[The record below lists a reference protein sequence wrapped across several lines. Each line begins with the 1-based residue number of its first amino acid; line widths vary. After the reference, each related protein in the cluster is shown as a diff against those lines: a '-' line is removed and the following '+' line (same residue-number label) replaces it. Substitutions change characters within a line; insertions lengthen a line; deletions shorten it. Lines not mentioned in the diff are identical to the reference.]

1 VQHTTRAS
9 EAPCRG
15 CRRPLLYAWDEG
27 LLVKA
32 DAVELDDVVAAAL
45 RGAGHRVYALTH
57 GRHLVLETPRR
68 AGTLRL
74 VLSRHARHV
83 CTAPEKRALLVQEQ
97 LELFDLDGGRR

>member
-1 VQHTTRAS
+1 MQHTTRAS

-32 DAVELDDVVAAAL
+32 DAVALDEAVAAAL
-45 RGAGHRVYALTH
+45 RGAGRSVYALTH

-74 VLSRHARHV
+74 VISRHARHV
-83 CTAPEKRALLVQEQ
+83 CTAVENHAPLVQKQ
-97 LELFDLDGGRR
+97 LELFDLDGGQR